1 MMLTFEQKQKVIEEF
16 SNLTKKEV
24 SLKRLNYHLDESIYD
39 KTVVVQHLHPNGN
52 GFVYVGD
59 LPQYEADSRGL
70 YNIRMASE
78 EELTQVIADSI
89 RLLTTPYEPVEE
101 VWVDDRDNELVLLEE
116 QGAWNVYFDDQLEDS
131 FGDREEATNY
141 LKGQQCKKK
150 E

>member
-16 SNLTKKEV
+16 PNLTKKEV

-59 LPQYEADSRGL
+59 LPGYEPDSRGL
-70 YNIRMASE
+70 HNIRLATE
-78 EELTQVIADSI
+78 EELTQAIADSI

-101 VWVDDRDNELVLLEE
+101 VWVDERGNELVLLEE
-116 QGAWNVYFDDQLEDS
+116 LDAWNIYFEEQLEDS
-131 FGDREEATNY
+131 FGDYQEALDY
-141 LKGQQCKKK
+141 LAEQQCTKK